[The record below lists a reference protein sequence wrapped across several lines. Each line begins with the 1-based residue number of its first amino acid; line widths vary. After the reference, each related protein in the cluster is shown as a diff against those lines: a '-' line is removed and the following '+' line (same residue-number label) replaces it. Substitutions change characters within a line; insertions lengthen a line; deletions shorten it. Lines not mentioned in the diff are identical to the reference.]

1 MISVQTTNFAVTQSE
16 KPTCTGRS
24 WRISSSRLG
33 LTCTP
38 PSVTELLPRSHN
50 HPQIQHTD
58 FWSSPLTSQAL
69 SNISTPSFFSETL
82 FSRRSYDTLVLL
94 RHVRACASTLWRHN
108 RFVVSLVGLW
118 SRPPTRPSCHM
129 KDVKEVKTKRTGKL
143 RHVLDVLENLRF
155 HFTENVPKVLRPH

>member
-50 HPQIQHTD
+50 HPQIQHID

-94 RHVRACASTLWRHN
+94 RLATRHVRACASTLWRHN
-108 RFVVSLVGLW
+108 RFVVSLVSLW
-118 SRPPTRPSCHM
+118 VGPPTRPSCHIIDI
-129 KDVKEVKTKRTGKL
+129 KDVKDVKTKKGQGS
-143 RHVLDVLENLRF
+143 
-155 HFTENVPKVLRPH
+155 